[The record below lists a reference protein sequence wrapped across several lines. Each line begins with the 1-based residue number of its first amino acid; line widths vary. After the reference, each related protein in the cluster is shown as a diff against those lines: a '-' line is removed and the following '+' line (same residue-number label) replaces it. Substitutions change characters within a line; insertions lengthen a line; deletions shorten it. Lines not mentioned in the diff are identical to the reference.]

1 MEVYKQI
8 IGYEGL
14 YEVSNLG
21 NVKSLN
27 YLHTGQEKLL
37 SPGIYTN
44 GYLYV
49 VLSKNGEVKQY
60 LIHRLVAQAFLP
72 NPNNYPQVNHKD
84 ENKLNNNVE
93 NLEWCTAQYN
103 NEYSKTKQVGQYD
116 LNGNLIATWKST
128 VEIQR
133 QLGFDQS
140 SISKC
145 CLGKLKTA
153 YGYIWKYIN

>member
-37 SPGIYTN
+37 SPAFDKD
-44 GYLYV
+44 GYLLV
-49 VLSKNGEVKQY
+49 VLSKNGEKKTCKV
-60 LIHRLVAQAFLP
+60 HRLVAQAFLP
-72 NPNNYPQVNHKD
+72 NPNNYPEINHKD
-84 ENKLNNNVE
+84 ENKLNNSVN

-103 NEYSKTKQVGQYD
+103 HDYSLSKQVEQYD
-116 LNGNLIATWKST
+116 LSGNYIATWKST

-145 CLGKLKTA
+145 CLGKLKTSH
-153 YGYIWKYIN
+153 GYIWKYIN